1 MLTVQGSGIGS
12 RPSGEATSLSLGR
25 TSLCSLVGGVEWT
38 LRWVKAICSR
48 CWVSPVSAGHSGTFL
63 QIGGCCFF
71 KSLLPS
77 YRAEVQRA
85 TGNGQAGKGMRR
97 KQEVWKSSF
106 LHRALPETSRYFFV
120 GGKSCPYGFGSDA
133 ATGLSSLAWT
143 LPLDTADVSL
153 CLSSELFHGYSLL
166 LKFLGDPSFHLF
178 YAATCSL
185 TPQCVSGVCPCPIL
199 SSTHC
204 LREYK
209 LGTLSMWMNVLS

>member
-166 LKFLGDPSFHLF
+166 LKSFWEILPSIF
-178 YAATCSL
+178 
-185 TPQCVSGVCPCPIL
+185 
-199 SSTHC
+199 
-204 LREYK
+204 
-209 LGTLSMWMNVLS
+209 SMQQRAL